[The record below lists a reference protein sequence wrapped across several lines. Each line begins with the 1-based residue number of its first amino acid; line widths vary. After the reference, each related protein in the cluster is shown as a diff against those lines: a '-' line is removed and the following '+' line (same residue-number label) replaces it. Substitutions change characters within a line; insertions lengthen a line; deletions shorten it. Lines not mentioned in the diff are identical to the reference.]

1 MKKERVLQCVTC
13 FAYCQLWS
21 CKKKLLRCPKPY
33 FLFDTLSKRD
43 PTPCSL
49 FFFSLSVNSLSLF
62 LSFLF
67 HFTHPLY
74 ITFTLFTLLVISLVS
89 LLLSPL
95 YASPLKQG
103 VILCALIA
111 TSSSISLSFTHTT
124 ATVNFFIFSSVFAA
138 HSPLFLYTSLCA
150 LFCVLRVLVWRKP
163 KLYMRLSCRGQ
174 PCYV

>member
-67 HFTHPLY
+67 HFTIH
-74 ITFTLFTLLVISLVS
+74 IHFIS
-89 LLLSPL
+89 
-95 YASPLKQG
+95 
-103 VILCALIA
+103 
-111 TSSSISLSFTHTT
+111 
-124 ATVNFFIFSSVFAA
+124 
-138 HSPLFLYTSLCA
+138 HSLYTTCHITCFSTFIPPLRIPFKTRSNTLCLDCYIIINQPLVYTHYCYSQ
-150 LFCVLRVLVWRKP
+150 LFHLFICVC
-163 KLYMRLSCRGQ
+163 ST
-174 PCYV
+174 